1 MWFSCKNAE
10 QCAVVRQG
18 YQVLAE
24 YHLIE
29 QEQLKNIY
37 AIPSYASA
45 LHWYGIIFIH
55 SGFYAESMFRF
66 SIMLP
71 ENFPNVASLPTVI
84 FTTACYHPHIR
95 PQTQS
100 LDLSPFFTEWR
111 KDYHHVW
118 HLLKYIQAIFAD
130 PESSICSCVT
140 PSGERMFMEE
150 ANNMEALT
158 ILSTDRTAFISKVQ
172 QLAAFT
178 REHIYDSPTSNDP
191 HYIVVEPFCS
201 EQHEKVMKQ
210 LKSPSWNEATC
221 IDTLP
226 PAQCLACIDSSR
238 QMDEEEAHQIAKL
251 SAVNGRLKHPKLQ
264 RY

>member
-1 MWFSCKNAE
+1 MWFSWNNTE
-10 QCAVVRQG
+10 QSAVVSQG

-29 QEQLKNIY
+29 QEQLRNIY

-45 LHWYGIIFIH
+45 LHWYGVIFIH

-71 ENFPNVASLPTVI
+71 DNFPNVTSLPTVI

-100 LDLSPFFTEWR
+100 LDLAPFFTEWS
-111 KDYHHVW
+111 KNHHHIW

-130 PESSICSCVT
+130 PDSSICTSLT
-140 PSGERMFMEE
+140 PSGDRVYMEE
-150 ANNMEALT
+150 AYNMEALT
-158 ILSTDRTAFISKVQ
+158 MLSTDRVAFIKKVQ
-172 QLAAFT
+172 QLASFT
-178 REHIYDSPTSNDP
+178 REHMYDLPTSNDP

-201 EQHEKVMKQ
+201 ERHEKIMEQ
-210 LKSPSWNEATC
+210 LKSPSWKEATSMDTYPPAEC
-221 IDTLP
+221 LASIDT
-226 PAQCLACIDSSR
+226 SS
-238 QMDEEEAHQIAKL
+238 QMDEEEAIQWAKTI
-251 SAVNGRLKHPKLQ
+251 R
-264 RY
+264 